1 MVNKK
6 NILVL
11 LILIIAGGLVFNLY
25 QQSDEKKIKKRFTRL
40 SELFSKDDLEPA
52 LLMATKV
59 KGIGSLF
66 AKTCIIQSSDRLRSG
81 TYTPEQITSHAAS
94 ARAIFRVLKLKFYD
108 IEISLQGEAEARASL
123 TGVLSGISKQEEN
136 FEETHEMEFDL
147 VKLEDEWFF
156 SAIRMVEVLQK

>member
-108 IEISLQGEAEARASL
+108 IEISLQGEGEAKVNL

-136 FEETHEMEFDL
+136 FDETHELEFDL